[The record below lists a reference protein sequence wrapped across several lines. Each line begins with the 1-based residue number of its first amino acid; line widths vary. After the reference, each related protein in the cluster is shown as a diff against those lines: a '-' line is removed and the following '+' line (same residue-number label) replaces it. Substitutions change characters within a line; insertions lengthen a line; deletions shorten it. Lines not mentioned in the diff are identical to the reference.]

1 MNNILA
7 FSNILDL
14 AKIRKIDLVYAS
26 SSSIY
31 GNAKKG
37 NDLPFISD
45 HQVTIGTDIIKGPY
59 SLGVLGN
66 WKSSQ
71 WSSGE
76 NISAKADDTRI
87 GKIPAR
93 WVWDVKGN
101 IKITNTVNYN
111 FGVHN
116 VFTVS
121 YTHLTLPTKA

>member
-1 MNNILA
+1 M
-7 FSNILDL
+7 
-14 AKIRKIDLVYAS
+14 
-26 SSSIY
+26 
-31 GNAKKG
+31 
-37 NDLPFISD
+37 PFISD
-45 HQVTIGTDIIKGPY
+45 HQVTIGTDVIKGPY

-76 NISAKADDTRI
+76 NISVKANDTRI

-116 VFTVS
+116 VFNNKYITTYLPLGPRPGAPLHAYFGITVD
-121 YTHLTLPTKA
+121 Y